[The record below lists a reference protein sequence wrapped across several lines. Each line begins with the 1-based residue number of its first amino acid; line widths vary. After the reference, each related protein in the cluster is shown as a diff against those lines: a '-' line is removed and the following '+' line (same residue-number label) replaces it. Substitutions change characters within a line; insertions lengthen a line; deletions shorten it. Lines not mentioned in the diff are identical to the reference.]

1 MDMLLLMML
10 LMTRMLADVVSF
22 CRGGYLACPVP
33 PTWAIHD
40 EPGWEGTGEEKKH
53 DNFWN
58 RISSLL
64 YHKFAYLL
72 CHQEDAIFSP
82 MTALIHCGS

>member
-1 MDMLLLMML
+1 MQDKKRHPGVVATLLLMMIG
-10 LMTRMLADVVSF
+10 MLADVVSF

-53 DNFWN
+53 DNF
-58 RISSLL
+58 
-64 YHKFAYLL
+64 
-72 CHQEDAIFSP
+72 
-82 MTALIHCGS
+82 

>member
-1 MDMLLLMML
+1 MHDKKRHPGVVAMLLLMML

-53 DNFWN
+53 DNF
-58 RISSLL
+58 
-64 YHKFAYLL
+64 
-72 CHQEDAIFSP
+72 
-82 MTALIHCGS
+82 

>member
-1 MDMLLLMML
+1 MQDKKRHPGVMAMQLLLMML

-40 EPGWEGTGEEKKH
+40 EAGWELGRRK
-53 DNFWN
+53 NMI
-58 RISSLL
+58 IS
-64 YHKFAYLL
+64 
-72 CHQEDAIFSP
+72 E
-82 MTALIHCGS
+82 TAPVLSFII